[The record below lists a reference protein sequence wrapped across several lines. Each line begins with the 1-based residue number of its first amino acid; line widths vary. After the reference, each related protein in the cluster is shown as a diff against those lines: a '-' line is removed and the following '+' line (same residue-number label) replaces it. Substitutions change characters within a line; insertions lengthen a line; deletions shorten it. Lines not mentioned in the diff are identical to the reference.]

1 MDDDLGAFIAD
12 QHNDFEE
19 VASGV
24 GSEDQPPVGILA
36 KVIDDQRVLE
46 GMEHV
51 LRGDIVPVRR
61 VVDLHTRL
69 AYYEIPSA
77 G

>member
-1 MDDDLGAFIAD
+1 MDEDLGAFLAD

-24 GSEDQPPVGILA
+24 RSEDQPPVGILTE
-36 KVIDDQRVLE
+36 VVDDQRVLD

-51 LRGDIVPVRR
+51 LLGDIVPVRR